1 MSLLELL
8 CCFPISDASDQAT
21 TRGKL
26 VISNPTLIHGGE
38 ATRSLNLVDVKI
50 AARERVNSGGSSTMT
65 MSTTAAT
72 QPAVIGVGG
81 GGGGHGDDGRI

>member
-1 MSLLELL
+1 MSE
-8 CCFPISDASDQAT
+8 STQAPPA
-21 TRGKL
+21 RGKL

-65 MSTTAAT
+65 MTTTAT
-72 QPAVIGVGG
+72 QPAVIGIGSDGG
-81 GGGGHGDDGRI
+81 GDHQRI

>member
-8 CCFPISDASDQAT
+8 CCFPVSESSQPPRV
-21 TRGKL
+21 RGKL

-65 MSTTAAT
+65 MTTTST
-72 QPAVIGVGG
+72 QQAVSGVGG
-81 GGGGHGDDGRI
+81 GGDDHGRL